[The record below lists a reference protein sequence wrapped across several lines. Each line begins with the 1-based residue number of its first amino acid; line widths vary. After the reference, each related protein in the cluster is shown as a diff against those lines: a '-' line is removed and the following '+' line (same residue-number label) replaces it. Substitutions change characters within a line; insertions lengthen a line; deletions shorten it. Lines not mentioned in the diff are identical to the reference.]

1 MCSCAPVHV
10 CTCILPEIDYQV
22 TVVTVVD
29 LYQKI
34 HLHNTPANIRQ
45 EPKLERQ
52 NRIIQNAGKQDG
64 VSECDNIAVSH
75 DFQESLFD
83 YHEETMNWLKS

>member
-1 MCSCAPVHV
+1 MQCAPVHV
-10 CTCILPEIDYQV
+10 CTCILPEIDRRV

-29 LYQKI
+29 LYQNI

-52 NRIIQNAGKQDG
+52 NQIIQNAGKQDG
-64 VSECDNIAVSH
+64 VSERDNIAVSH
-75 DFQESLFD
+75 DFQDCAL
-83 YHEETMNWLKS
+83 NIAKLAKIAA